1 MEYHNP
7 TLRVLRI
14 LELIDANSGGLSLT
28 EIANL
33 LDLPKGT
40 ISPILKTLA
49 ATNYVVTDGSLY
61 KIGPHTFELGLS
73 YASGQNALSIIRS
86 EMRSIVSQVDEVCQ
100 MGVLVG
106 QDVHYLLK
114 EEGHAIIS
122 IISDVGRHLPAHVT
136 GLGKAL
142 LSGLTDDEVRQLYAG
157 YRFFPYT
164 PNSIMD
170 LDTLI
175 AALQD
180 IRSAGIAY
188 ESEEATAEICCVADL
203 SGGFLAFIGEEST
216 AEICCVA
223 VPLAENGQV
232 KAAISVT
239 TPKFRY
245 TDEKKQ
251 QITQLLLKKR
261 QLIEESCRI
270 QNCRLV
276 F

>member
-14 LELIDANSGGLSLT
+14 LELIDANSGGLSLS

-49 ATNYVVTDGSLY
+49 ATNYVMTDGSLY

-73 YASGQNALSIIRS
+73 YASGQN
-86 EMRSIVSQVDEVCQ
+86 QVCQ

-106 QDVHYLLK
+106 QDVHHLLK
-114 EEGHAIIS
+114 EAGHPIIS
-122 IISDVGRHLPAHVT
+122 IISDVGHHLPAHVT

-142 LSGLTDDEVRQLYAG
+142 LSGLTDDEVRQLYEG
-157 YRFFPYT
+157 YRFFPYM

-188 ESEEATAEICCVADL
+188 ES
-203 SGGFLAFIGEEST
+203 EEST

>member
-73 YASGQNALSIIRS
+73 YASGQNARSMIRS

-122 IISDVGRHLPAHVT
+122 IISDVGRHL
-136 GLGKAL
+136 GKGIRA
-142 LSGLTDDEVRQLYAG
+142 VRG
-157 YRFFPYT
+157 CR
-164 PNSIMD
+164 
-170 LDTLI
+170 
-175 AALQD
+175 
-180 IRSAGIAY
+180 
-188 ESEEATAEICCVADL
+188 
-203 SGGFLAFIGEEST
+203 
-216 AEICCVA
+216 VA
-223 VPLAENGQV
+223 VHDYVIFLH
-232 KAAISVT
+232 
-239 TPKFRY
+239 
-245 TDEKKQ
+245 
-251 QITQLLLKKR
+251 TQDPSYLSYLNML
-261 QLIEESCRI
+261 
-270 QNCRLV
+270 

>member
-1 MEYHNP
+1 MFIYPNSKSFLSNHYLLTEHSSERLESSFMEYHNP

-114 EEGHAIIS
+114 
-122 IISDVGRHLPAHVT
+122 
-136 GLGKAL
+136 
-142 LSGLTDDEVRQLYAG
+142 
-157 YRFFPYT
+157 
-164 PNSIMD
+164 
-170 LDTLI
+170 
-175 AALQD
+175 
-180 IRSAGIAY
+180 
-188 ESEEATAEICCVADL
+188 
-203 SGGFLAFIGEEST
+203 
-216 AEICCVA
+216 
-223 VPLAENGQV
+223 
-232 KAAISVT
+232 
-239 TPKFRY
+239 
-245 TDEKKQ
+245 
-251 QITQLLLKKR
+251 
-261 QLIEESCRI
+261 
-270 QNCRLV
+270 
-276 F
+276 

>member
-122 IISDVGRHLPAHVT
+122 IISDVGHHLPAHVT

-157 YRFFPYT
+157 YRFFPTRQT
-164 PNSIMD
+164 PLWI
-170 LDTLI
+170 LI
-175 AALQD
+175 PSSRRFRTSAAPGSPMKARNPPL
-180 IRSAGIAY
+180 RSAAWQ
-188 ESEEATAEICCVADL
+188 SRWLKTVRSRRL
-203 SGGFLAFIGEEST
+203 S
-216 AEICCVA
+216 V
-223 VPLAENGQV
+223 
-232 KAAISVT
+232 
-239 TPKFRY
+239 
-245 TDEKKQ
+245 
-251 QITQLLLKKR
+251 
-261 QLIEESCRI
+261 
-270 QNCRLV
+270 
-276 F
+276 

>member
-1 MEYHNP
+1 M
-7 TLRVLRI
+7 
-14 LELIDANSGGLSLT
+14 
-28 EIANL
+28 
-33 LDLPKGT
+33 
-40 ISPILKTLA
+40 
-49 ATNYVVTDGSLY
+49 
-61 KIGPHTFELGLS
+61 
-73 YASGQNALSIIRS
+73 
-86 EMRSIVSQVDEVCQ
+86 
-100 MGVLVG
+100 
-106 QDVHYLLK
+106 
-114 EEGHAIIS
+114 
-122 IISDVGRHLPAHVT
+122 
-136 GLGKAL
+136 
-142 LSGLTDDEVRQLYAG
+142 TDDEVRQLYAG
-157 YRFFPYT
+157 YHFFPYT

-188 ESEEATAEICCVADL
+188 ES
-203 SGGFLAFIGEEST
+203 EEST

-245 TDEKKQ
+245 TDKKKQ

>member
-1 MEYHNP
+1 MKDQ
-7 TLRVLRI
+7 LKWVLNHMPKSDDQH
-14 LELIDANSGGLSLT
+14 LDVMSLPNVAKARSFHGSFPQYSIT
-28 EIANL
+28 PLAQ
-33 LDLPKGT
+33 LDGM
-40 ISPILKTLA
+40 A
-49 ATNYVVTDGSLY
+49 QY
-61 KIGPHTFELGLS
+61 LGL
-73 YASGQNALSIIRS
+73 
-86 EMRSIVSQVDEVCQ
+86 
-100 MGVLVG
+100 
-106 QDVHYLLK
+106 
-114 EEGHAIIS
+114 
-122 IISDVGRHLPAHVT
+122 
-136 GLGKAL
+136 AL

-188 ESEEATAEICCVADL
+188 ES
-203 SGGFLAFIGEEST
+203 EEST